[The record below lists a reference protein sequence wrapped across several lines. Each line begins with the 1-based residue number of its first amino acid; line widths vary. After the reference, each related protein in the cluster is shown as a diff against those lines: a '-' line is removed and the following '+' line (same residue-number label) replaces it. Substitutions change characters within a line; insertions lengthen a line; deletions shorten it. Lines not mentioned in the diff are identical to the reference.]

1 MPNYEKLYREL
12 YNDVT
17 DAIKK
22 LKKAQCLAED
32 KYLDMCEEEFPN
44 GEDLESFDEEAFE

>member
-1 MPNYEKLYREL
+1 MPNYEKLYHEL

-17 DAIKK
+17 HAIEK

-32 KYLDMCEEEFPN
+32 RYVDMREKEFPN
-44 GEDLESFDEEAFE
+44 GEDLESFEQDI

>member
-1 MPNYEKLYREL
+1 MPNYEKLYHQL

-17 DAIKK
+17 DAIEK

-32 KYLDMCEEEFPN
+32 KYVDMCEEEFPN
-44 GEDLESFDEEAFE
+44 GEDLEAFEQDI